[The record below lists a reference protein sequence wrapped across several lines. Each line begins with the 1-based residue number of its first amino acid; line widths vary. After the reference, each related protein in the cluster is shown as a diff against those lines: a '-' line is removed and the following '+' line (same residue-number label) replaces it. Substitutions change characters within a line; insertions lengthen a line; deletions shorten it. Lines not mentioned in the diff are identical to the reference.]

1 MTLVSGTLSG
11 MSGRMRA
18 APRDWGQ
25 ASRVV
30 AQAYFPHEL
39 RPVGGAHE
47 PRLTLRTLDLG
58 PVLIGHVGWGADVA
72 IECDYPSAYEV
83 NMPITGHLASR
94 GRFGEITSV
103 VGQGTVFR
111 ADTPSL
117 ISHWDATC
125 TVLGVKFDSDWLEV
139 ETERILGTDRVNTR
153 AILPEQ
159 LSLERG
165 RGRAW
170 HHLIT
175 SLAANLHDPDLF
187 ADSELVRRQLA
198 GAVAAGL
205 MEMCCPDGGVTA
217 AAQPRTIR
225 RVVEA
230 LHDDPARAWTAA
242 DMATLAGT
250 SVRRLQEGF
259 QQWLGCAPSRYL
271 LDIRLQR
278 AHADLTTDPA
288 LSVGDVA
295 ARWGFSSAS
304 RFAAAHRRKYGTAP
318 SAARR

>member
-1 MTLVSGTLSG
+1 MA
-11 MSGRMRA
+11 GRMRA
-18 APRDWGQ
+18 APKDWGQ

-39 RPVGGAHE
+39 RPVGGANE

-72 IECDYPSAYEV
+72 IECDYPGAYEV
-83 NMPITGHLASR
+83 NLPITGHLESR
-94 GRFGEITSV
+94 GRFGALTSV

-125 TVLGVKFDSDWLEV
+125 TVLGVKFDSTWLEV
-139 ETERILGTDRVNTR
+139 ETERILGTDRVNARTV
-153 AILPEQ
+153 LPEQ
-159 LSLERG
+159 LSFEDR

-170 HHLIT
+170 RQLIS
-175 SLAANLHDPDLF
+175 SLGANLHDPDLF

-205 MEMCCPDGGVTA
+205 VDLCCPDGRVPA
-217 AAQPRTIR
+217 PAQPRTIR

-242 DMATLAGT
+242 DMAALAGT

-259 QQWLGCAPSRYL
+259 QQWVGSAPSHYL

-278 AHADLTTDPA
+278 AHADLLTSPT
-288 LSVGDVA
+288 LSVAEVA
-295 ARWGFSSAS
+295 ATWGFSSAS
-304 RFAAAHRRKYGTAP
+304 RFAAAHRRKYGSAP
-318 SAARR
+318 SDVLRQGGRTV